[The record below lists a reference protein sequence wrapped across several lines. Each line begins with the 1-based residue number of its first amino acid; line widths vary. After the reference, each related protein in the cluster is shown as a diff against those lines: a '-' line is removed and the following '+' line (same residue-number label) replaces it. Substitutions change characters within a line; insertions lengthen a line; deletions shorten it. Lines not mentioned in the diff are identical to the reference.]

1 MGKNI
6 YEIIDSNYILLQN
19 TTNQE
24 RAKKVLESYLL
35 DDKSNGNKKD
45 YNLETVFEEVSKY
58 DIAAYIAKQSLIY
71 SCQKDLDEED
81 MTFVEF
87 RNSLI
92 KSKVDY
98 DGVVD
103 YLYENRKL
111 FKKLINSFVKR
122 KYESKEYKKRK
133 DVLKNNQYKI
143 DKKKYSLGDDL
154 HAIIDRGDETLS
166 QEDAVL
172 LLNHPDNEKFKLIAV
187 ADGDSSRIYSEEASN
202 YALKS
207 LLKWFE
213 GLDSK
218 YYNDIETLK
227 ELLINKLN
235 RINYDLSKDIYGKAT
250 TIAVALVGKS
260 NTLISTVGDSK
271 IYLINGDKIIYE
283 TKDDSYIQMLCDKGI
298 ADPEKAKFYKASN
311 ILNYELGI
319 VRDNTVIPNNTKIVP
334 NDYQELLILSD
345 GVVRMLSNITIEKVA
360 STFVSDKAI
369 DHLVD
374 LAKRERIRMNGI
386 DVFCDSEIEGNS
398 NNMTAA
404 IYAKR
409 AGMEAVVF
417 ESDSYGGQIINTP
430 EIENYPGIKNV
441 SGFEFATSL
450 YEQAASNLL
459 LPSAI

>member
-24 RAKKVLESYLL
+24 KAKKVLESYLL

-81 MTFVEF
+81 ITFVEF

-92 KSKVDY
+92 KAKVDY

-122 KYESKEYKKRK
+122 KYESKEYKKIDYDIKDEIAKEYIKYLEPSGKSDYRKSLLGMVRNFAFNKSRK
-133 DVLKNNQYKI
+133 DVIKNNQYKI

-409 AGMEAVVF
+409 R
-417 ESDSYGGQIINTP
+417 
-430 EIENYPGIKNV
+430 
-441 SGFEFATSL
+441 
-450 YEQAASNLL
+450 
-459 LPSAI
+459 

>member
-6 YEIIDSNYILLQN
+6 SEIIDSNYILLQN

-24 RAKKVLESYLL
+24 RAKRVLESYLL

-87 RNSLI
+87 RKSLI
-92 KSKVDY
+92 KAKVDY

-122 KYESKEYKKRK
+122 KYESKEYKKIDYDIKDEIAKEYIKYLEPSGKSDYRKSLLGMIRNFAFNKSRK
-133 DVLKNNQYKI
+133 DVIKNNQYKI

-202 YALKS
+202 YALKN

-409 AGMEAVVF
+409 R
-417 ESDSYGGQIINTP
+417 
-430 EIENYPGIKNV
+430 
-441 SGFEFATSL
+441 
-450 YEQAASNLL
+450 
-459 LPSAI
+459 

>member
-6 YEIIDSNYILLQN
+6 SEIIDSNYILLQN

-58 DIAAYIAKQSLIY
+58 DIAAHIAKQSLIY

-92 KSKVDY
+92 KAKVDY

-122 KYESKEYKKRK
+122 KYESKEYKKIDSDIKDEIAKEYIKYLEPSGKSDYRKSLLGMIRNFAFNKSRK
-133 DVLKNNQYKI
+133 DVIKNNQYKI

-409 AGMEAVVF
+409 R
-417 ESDSYGGQIINTP
+417 
-430 EIENYPGIKNV
+430 
-441 SGFEFATSL
+441 
-450 YEQAASNLL
+450 
-459 LPSAI
+459 

>member
-6 YEIIDSNYILLQN
+6 SEIIDSNYILLQN

-92 KSKVDY
+92 KAKVDY

-122 KYESKEYKKRK
+122 KYESKEYKKIDYDIKDEIAKEYIKYLEPSGKSDYRKSLLGMIRNFAFNKSRK
-133 DVLKNNQYKI
+133 DVIKNNQYKI

-271 IYLINGDKIIYE
+271 IYLINDDKIIYE

-409 AGMEAVVF
+409 R
-417 ESDSYGGQIINTP
+417 
-430 EIENYPGIKNV
+430 
-441 SGFEFATSL
+441 
-450 YEQAASNLL
+450 
-459 LPSAI
+459 

>member
-6 YEIIDSNYILLQN
+6 SEIIDSNYILLQN

-92 KSKVDY
+92 KAKVDY

-122 KYESKEYKKRK
+122 KYESKEYKKIDYDIKDEIAKEYIKYLEPSGKSDYRKSLLGMIRNFAFNKSRK
-133 DVLKNNQYKI
+133 DVIKNNQYKI

-409 AGMEAVVF
+409 R
-417 ESDSYGGQIINTP
+417 
-430 EIENYPGIKNV
+430 
-441 SGFEFATSL
+441 
-450 YEQAASNLL
+450 
-459 LPSAI
+459 

>member
-6 YEIIDSNYILLQN
+6 SEIIDSNYILLQN

-45 YNLETVFEEVSKY
+45 YNLEIVFEEVSKY

-92 KSKVDY
+92 KAKVDY

-122 KYESKEYKKRK
+122 KYESKEYKKIDYDIKDEIAKEYIKYLEPSGKSDYRKSLLGMVRNFAFNKSRK
-133 DVLKNNQYKI
+133 DVIKNNQYKI

-369 DHLVD
+369 DQLVD

-409 AGMEAVVF
+409 R
-417 ESDSYGGQIINTP
+417 
-430 EIENYPGIKNV
+430 
-441 SGFEFATSL
+441 
-450 YEQAASNLL
+450 
-459 LPSAI
+459 

>member
-6 YEIIDSNYILLQN
+6 SEIIDSNYILLQN

-92 KSKVDY
+92 KAKVDY

-122 KYESKEYKKRK
+122 KYESKEYKKIDYDIKDEIAKEYIKYLEPSGKSDYRKSLLGMIRNFAFNKSRK
-133 DVLKNNQYKI
+133 DVIKNNQYKI

-319 VRDNTVIPNNTKIVP
+319 VRDNSVIPNNTKIVP

-409 AGMEAVVF
+409 R
-417 ESDSYGGQIINTP
+417 
-430 EIENYPGIKNV
+430 
-441 SGFEFATSL
+441 
-450 YEQAASNLL
+450 
-459 LPSAI
+459 

>member
-1 MGKNI
+1 M
-6 YEIIDSNYILLQN
+6 
-19 TTNQE
+19 
-24 RAKKVLESYLL
+24 
-35 DDKSNGNKKD
+35 
-45 YNLETVFEEVSKY
+45 
-58 DIAAYIAKQSLIY
+58 
-71 SCQKDLDEED
+71 
-81 MTFVEF
+81 
-87 RNSLI
+87 
-92 KSKVDY
+92 
-98 DGVVD
+98 
-103 YLYENRKL
+103 
-111 FKKLINSFVKR
+111 
-122 KYESKEYKKRK
+122 
-133 DVLKNNQYKI
+133 
-143 DKKKYSLGDDL
+143 
-154 HAIIDRGDETLS
+154 
-166 QEDAVL
+166 
-172 LLNHPDNEKFKLIAV
+172 
-187 ADGDSSRIYSEEASN
+187 
-202 YALKS
+202 
-207 LLKWFE
+207 LKWFE

-409 AGMEAVVF
+409 R
-417 ESDSYGGQIINTP
+417 
-430 EIENYPGIKNV
+430 
-441 SGFEFATSL
+441 
-450 YEQAASNLL
+450 
-459 LPSAI
+459 